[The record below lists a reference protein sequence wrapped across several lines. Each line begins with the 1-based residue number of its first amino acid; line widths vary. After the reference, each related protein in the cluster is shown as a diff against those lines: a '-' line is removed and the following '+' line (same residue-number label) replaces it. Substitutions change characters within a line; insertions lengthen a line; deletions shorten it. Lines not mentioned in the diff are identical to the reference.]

1 MFFII
6 FLTASAILQF
16 FLAGMHYTTWLESRS
31 LTGLIWT
38 VALLLCGSVAL
49 IYAFKLGEL

>member
-6 FLTASAILQF
+6 FLTVSAILQF

-38 VALLLCGSVAL
+38 VALLLCGNFSL

>member
-38 VALLLCGSVAL
+38 SALVVCGNFSL